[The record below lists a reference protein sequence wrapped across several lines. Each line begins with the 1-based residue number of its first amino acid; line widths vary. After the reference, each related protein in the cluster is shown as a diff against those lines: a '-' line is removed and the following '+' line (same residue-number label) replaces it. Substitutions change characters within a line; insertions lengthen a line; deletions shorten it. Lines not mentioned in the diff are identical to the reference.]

1 MDTDTVIRTA
11 ENPLLPDPAEAISA
25 LETAAQRLADMQV
38 ARAEAE
44 PDQVN
49 RQHEQALK
57 RVAATA
63 EGREH
68 LRRQLAEAQSVVD
81 TFTEPTAA
89 LGRDYPDLPPASQ
102 LSRKNSLETVRTYPQ
117 LIARGESRRACL
129 AAFADE
135 GFGQNSRRIAA
146 AEARRVLQAWSDHE
160 VRYTFGPYREP
171 RARRIV
177 KVTRDRIYTESMGPE
192 GPSQI
197 TLSRQQFHRDAAG
210 NFLVADPRMHG
221 GLPYA
226 IYSPIGD

>member
-1 MDTDTVIRTA
+1 MNADTTTRTA
-11 ENPLLPDPAEAISA
+11 ENPLLPDSAEANSA
-25 LETAAQRLADMQV
+25 LEAAAQCLADTQV
-38 ARAEAE
+38 AGFEAE

-57 RVAATA
+57 RVAATV

-68 LRRQLAEAQSVVD
+68 LRRQLAEAQSTVD

-89 LGRDYPDLPPASQ
+89 LGRDYPDLSPASQ
-102 LSRKNSLETVRTYPQ
+102 LSRKNALEIVRTYPQ
-117 LIARGESRRACL
+117 LIARGESQQACL

-135 GFGQNSRRIAA
+135 GFGQQSRRIAA

-160 VRYTFGPYREP
+160 VRYTFE
-171 RARRIV
+171 AL
-177 KVTRDRIYTESMGPE
+177 GPE

-197 TLSRQQFHRDAAG
+197 TLSRQHFHRDAAG
-210 NFLVADPRMHG
+210 NILVADPRMHG

-226 IYSPIGD
+226 IYSPIGV